1 MPRKPEAAATAAAEL
16 QLSLDTLHLHERPSE
31 KGATG
36 KTLAIAAERAEAVGG
51 RPEKVGI
58 IAAGEVILSAPRSGE
73 GLSLYAL
80 KTLLL
85 MLQKA
90 GGDAWR
96 EDVQHFIS
104 KGELMDLHSDSAR
117 IARTLHELATT
128 EIAIAVKS
136 ERGLDAI
143 LQAPY
148 LSERTTEII
157 TARQARV
164 YFRFSRALQYA
175 LRNSEFFAEIN
186 KLIALSLR
194 SVYALKLYE
203 IGMLFYR
210 RRHSTWQV
218 SVEEL
223 RRQLCVAEG
232 AYPNWAQ
239 LERRVLRDPAAEVN
253 QLAPFVIGWA
263 VTRQGQ
269 GGRVTRVDV
278 SFRPKG
284 PGEQTEA
291 GSKVEK
297 ASRARRKARSDA
309 AGESGELPEPA
320 SGDRSS
326 ESISPTLLT
335 YARRLDQAKAKAKA
349 TRKDEVRQSNM
360 PAEMLQA
367 LEELRRSVPDD
378 RQARLNLNPVEEAS
392 VFAVSGTDDPNEASW
407 AQAIEI
413 AGRRATSVV
422 DLDDPTPRSAP
433 QRRARG

>member
-1 MPRKPEAAATAAAEL
+1 MLRKPQAAAAAEP
-16 QLSLDTLHLHERPSE
+16 QLSLDTLHLHERPPE
-31 KGATG
+31 KGVTG
-36 KTLAIAAERAEAVGG
+36 KTMAIATERAETVGSK
-51 RPEKVGI
+51 PEKVGI

-85 MLQKA
+85 MLQTA
-90 GGDAWR
+90 GGAAWR
-96 EDVQHFIS
+96 EDVEHYIS

-128 EIAIAVKS
+128 EIVIAVKS

-164 YFRFSRALQYA
+164 YFRFSRAMQYA
-175 LRNSEFFAEIN
+175 LRNSEFFADIN

-194 SVYALKLYE
+194 SMYALKLYE
-203 IGMLFYR
+203 IGTLFYR
-210 RRHSTWQV
+210 RRQSIWRV
-218 SVEEL
+218 SVDEL

-284 PGEQTEA
+284 PGEQVEV
-291 GSKVEK
+291 GFNVEK
-297 ASRARRKARSDA
+297 ASRARQKARPNA
-309 AGESGELPEPA
+309 AGESGELPETAP
-320 SGDRSS
+320 GDMGS
-326 ESISPTLLT
+326 ERVSPTLQT

-349 TRKDEVRQSNM
+349 TRRDEVRQSNM

-367 LEELRRSVPDD
+367 LEDLRRGVPDD
-378 RQARLNLNPVEEAS
+378 RQARLNLNPTEEAS
-392 VFAVSGTDDPNEASW
+392 IFAVSGTDDPNEASW
-407 AQAIEI
+407 AQTIEI
-413 AGRRATSVV
+413 ASRRAASAV
-422 DLDDPTPRSAP
+422 DLDDPTPRAALR
-433 QRRARG
+433 RRARG